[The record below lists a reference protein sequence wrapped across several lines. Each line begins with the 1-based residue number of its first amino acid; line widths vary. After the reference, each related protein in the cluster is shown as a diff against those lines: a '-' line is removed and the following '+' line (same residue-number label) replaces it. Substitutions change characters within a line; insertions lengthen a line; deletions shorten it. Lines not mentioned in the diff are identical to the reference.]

1 MRGERT
7 MTIIERRDELDA
19 MLDQASGEERDKA
32 TNLLLGWLAS
42 CVTDEQW
49 TAGLRHAMTALY

>member
-1 MRGERT
+1 
-7 MTIIERRDELDA
+7 MTITERLDELDA
-19 MLDQASGEERDKA
+19 MLDDASDAERDKA
-32 TNLLLGWLAS
+32 TDQLLGWLAS